1 VPKLLSTRKKI
12 PLPSRTANDDAMFRR
27 NETIHAIIHD
37 IFRAQGVS
45 ANEADKALSKRLS
58 NKMLKFIGESCD
70 HGTVFQRRVQLFAT
84 LTLLDTK
91 CHKKPTPNQAK
102 KFMADVMGATFVR
115 TVTEGDAEAV
125 ATAGKALNELLRKP
139 KWAAVHRGHVAM
151 SCLSLL
157 SAFDLSFHSFRW
169 PQGLR
174 D

>member
-1 VPKLLSTRKKI
+1 MLKLPSTSKKI
-12 PLPSRTANDDAMFRR
+12 PLLSGTANDDAIFRR
-27 NETIHAIIHD
+27 NETIHAIIDD

-45 ANEADKALSKRLS
+45 ANEADKALSNRLS

-91 CHKKPTPNQAK
+91 CHKKPTSNQTA
-102 KFMADVMGATFVR
+102 KFMADVMGAKFIR
-115 TVTEGDAEAV
+115 TVTKGDAHAV
-125 ATAGKALNELLRKP
+125 ATVGKALNELLCKP
-139 KWAAVHRGHVAM
+139 RWAAVHRGHVAM

-169 PQGLR
+169 PQGPR
-174 D
+174 N